1 MSAFTGCGYGSQS
14 QILNTPITIAPSS
27 AAATARFDVC
37 WFYRSMVLSPTRGL
51 LRSGSPLS
59 HSTISLQNRRPLHLH
74 LQRTHSTDLLA
85 SRYAQS
91 GVCEVELVW
100 WLHVGGLPGTGR
112 SGQLSSEYLSRRR

>member
-1 MSAFTGCGYGSQS
+1 MQ
-14 QILNTPITIAPSS
+14 
-27 AAATARFDVC
+27 
-37 WFYRSMVLSPTRGL
+37 RSKLQ
-51 LRSGSPLS
+51 
-59 HSTISLQNRRPLHLH
+59 QNRRPLHLR